1 MPVIGDPG
9 AAVAGSL
16 DEAYGFVQNTY
27 VKDRKYLTAT
37 ELRAKIY
44 RVIDEVAETG
54 VELEVRSGETSVRI
68 VPSVPT
74 GSRLKKLR
82 RRNALNCTPDEL
94 VATSWED
101 SWTPE

>member
-1 MPVIGDPG
+1 M
-9 AAVAGSL
+9 
-16 DEAYGFVQNTY
+16 
-27 VKDRKYLTAT
+27 KDRTYLTAT

-54 VELEVRSGETSVRI
+54 VEQEVRRGETSVRI
-68 VPSVPT
+68 VPSAPA
-74 GSRLKKLR
+74 GARLKNLR

-101 SWTPE
+101 AWAPE

>member
-1 MPVIGDPG
+1 
-9 AAVAGSL
+9 
-16 DEAYGFVQNTY
+16 

-37 ELRAKIY
+37 ELRAKLY

-54 VELEVRSGETSVRI
+54 VEQEVRSGRTAVLI
-68 VPSVPT
+68 VPSAPA
-74 GSRLKKLR
+74 GSRLKNLR

-101 SWTPE
+101 TWTPE